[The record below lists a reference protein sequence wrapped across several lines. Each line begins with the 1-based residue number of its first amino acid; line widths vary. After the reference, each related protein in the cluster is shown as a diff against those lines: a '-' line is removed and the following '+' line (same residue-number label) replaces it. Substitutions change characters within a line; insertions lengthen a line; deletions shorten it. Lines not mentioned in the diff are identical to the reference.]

1 MNRWYGILIGMMCFS
16 HTLLSESGAPTSTE
30 ISIREV
36 MSEALSLEQQDAIRY
51 KKVFFRYKDEPIANV
66 INDLA
71 SSLGINIMLP
81 QGPNALTIKLTFE
94 LPEKITLQRAWQYLI
109 TILNISGYSIIPSKT
124 LSRVV
129 KSDKTTISKE
139 PLPLYINVSPQDI
152 PDTDLKI
159 RYLKYLTNLQVPSD
173 NNNPNNPL
181 HSLLTDILSSSGF
194 VIYEPK
200 LNGVLVIDSA
210 RNIKSAS
217 LIIDELDA
225 SISVDEPVILKL
237 KHTNANQIKG
247 LFDQLAGSV
256 ASGANGTPI
265 NPGVSYFSTD
275 IRIIPEQRTNSVIVL
290 GKEEVVKRVVDF
302 ITKYIDVSLGQGR
315 SVLHIY
321 NLQYLKASD
330 FATTLSTIISNQ
342 SSSGTQSTSK
352 SLPDQ
357 YFKDVV
363 IVPESAMGLSTT
375 GKGSQ
380 AGNRLLIAAKQSD
393 WIRIEQ
399 LIQELDRPQPQVMI
413 HGLVVD
419 LSTNGLKE
427 LGTQMRNLKDF
438 FIKDFNWQS
447 AHLGNIENSLGSP
460 TVIPGNGNEAA
471 LMSNLLPLPGN
482 SSQPNDTNIASG
494 ATAGSFILSC
504 KDPKTNG
511 IWLITQM
518 LTTHEDTKI
527 LSQPFLTAMNNME
540 VHLRDGET
548 RIIDG
553 DADARFGVATSNKIP
568 KDAFVDVLVTPRINS
583 NNFININV
591 TVDIKEW
598 ISADSKSQNTRM
610 VKTNVNLKSG
620 DILILGGLT
629 KTKITETKAD
639 TPGLSSIPIL
649 GHLFKSTGKTT
660 TKSHLMIFLR
670 PEIIYPENN
679 IVTDTSLKKAAN
691 ALSESSANFDKLR
704 DPITRLFF
712 GKDPIETTIEGLSA
726 FREEFEP
733 LPLKRPKI
741 EPKAPTIS
749 AAKKSEQTAE
759 KTDNPEDKKATES
772 LKKSTS
778 VDEEAHAEDELKRL
792 FGWEDQAVQLK
803 KRSRCD
809 DKAVATPLSRE
820 VKDCAMDSEQEAA
833 AEEELKKLLADHD
846 KIIRNVRQ
854 SVSE

>member
-1 MNRWYGILIGMMCFS
+1 MNRWYGILIGMTACFN
-16 HTLLSESGAPTSTE
+16 HLLLSEERMPTSTE
-30 ISIREV
+30 VSIREV
-36 MSEALSLEQQDAIRY
+36 MSEALSLEQQDTIRY
-51 KKVFFRYKDEPIANV
+51 KKVWFRYKDEPVANV

-129 KSDKTTISKE
+129 KSDKTTIAKE

-159 RYLKYLTNLQVPSD
+159 RYLKYLTNLQVPADSA
-173 NNNPNNPL
+173 NPNNPL
-181 HSLLTDILSSSGF
+181 HSLLTDMLSSSGF

-200 LNGVLVIDSA
+200 LNGVLIIDSA

-225 SISVDEPVILKL
+225 SLSVDEPVILKL

-265 NPGVSYFSTD
+265 NPGVSYFSAD
-275 IRIIPEQRTNSVIVL
+275 IRIIPELRSNSVIVL

-330 FATTLSTIISNQ
+330 FAETLKAIISNQ
-342 SSSGTQSTSK
+342 SSAGTQSTSK
-352 SLPDQ
+352 AGGDQ

-363 IVPESAMGLSTT
+363 IVPESAMGVSSAA
-375 GKGSQ
+375 KGSQ
-380 AGNRLLIAAKQSD
+380 AGNRLVIAARQSD

-419 LSTNGLKE
+419 LSTSGLKE
-427 LGTQMRNLKDF
+427 LGAQMRNLKDF

-447 AHLGNIENSLGSP
+447 AHLGNIENNTGSDTTGPTSP
-460 TVIPGNGNEAA
+460 TA
-471 LMSNLLPLPGN
+471 LMSNLLPLPAD
-482 SSQPNDTNIASG
+482 SSQASDQNIASG

-504 KDPKTNG
+504 TDPKTNG
-511 IWLITQM
+511 IWLIAQM
-518 LTTHEDTKI
+518 LSVHEDTKI

-540 VHLRDGET
+540 VHLRDAEQ
-548 RIIDG
+548 RIIAG
-553 DADARFGVATSNKIP
+553 DADARFGVTSSNTVT

-583 NNFININV
+583 NNFINFNI

-598 ISADSKSQNTRM
+598 VSANSQSQNTRM

-629 KTKITETKAD
+629 KTKVTEEKAD
-639 TPGLSSIPIL
+639 TPGLSSIPVL
-649 GHLFKSTGKTT
+649 GHLFKSSGKTT

-691 ALSESSANFDKLR
+691 ALSESSVNFGKLK

-712 GKDPIETTIEGLSA
+712 GSDPIETTVEGLSA

-749 AAKKSEQTAE
+749 KV
-759 KTDNPEDKKATES
+759 KKAEPAETKPTDSQTEEIKDFS
-772 LKKSTS
+772 EKHKDL
-778 VDEEAHAEDELKRL
+778 DEETHAEDELKRL
-792 FGWEDQAVQLK
+792 FGWENDAIQHK
-803 KRSRCD
+803 KRARSN
-809 DKAVATPLSRE
+809 DKATATPLSRE
-820 VKDCAMDSEQEAA
+820 IQTNTMNDEQEAE
-833 AEEELKKLLADHD
+833 AEKELKKLLADHD
-846 KIIRNVRQ
+846 KIMRNVRQ